1 LEVPMTDRQFTH
13 PNFGNQ
19 ARVEV
24 WGKEVRLIF
33 VADNKAKADDFADY
47 LVSRLKQGSINI
59 TMMGTPTSIIEEEL

>member
-1 LEVPMTDRQFTH
+1 MTDRQFTH

-33 VADNKAKADDFADY
+33 VASDVRKADEMAQY
-47 LVSRLKQGSINI
+47 LIDQLKSGALNI
-59 TMMGTPTSIIEEEL
+59 TVMGKPTSIVEEGM

>member
-1 LEVPMTDRQFTH
+1 MTDRQFTH

-33 VADNKAKADDFADY
+33 VASNPTKAEDMAEY
-47 LVSRLKQGSINI
+47 LVDQLKSGSLNI
-59 TMMGTPTSIIEEEL
+59 TVMGKPTSVVED

>member
-1 LEVPMTDRQFTH
+1 MTDRQFTH

-33 VADNKAKADDFADY
+33 VASDMHKAGELAQY
-47 LVSRLKQGSINI
+47 LIDQLKPGTLNI
-59 TMMGTPTSIIEEEL
+59 TVMGKPTSITEEDL